1 MTSHSTSQQLT
12 IELLSECKS
21 HINANNPCLHFK
33 ANASQ
38 VGGSPCSLQKNR
50 VGWFSILVHKENQN
64 FISIVTNINFHMH
77 WYIYSSVLK
86 KIKFKSEIGIYLR
99 FHNEYQKQVYLA
111 DKSPTTTS
119 DLY

>member
-1 MTSHSTSQQLT
+1 
-12 IELLSECKS
+12 
-21 HINANNPCLHFK
+21 
-33 ANASQ
+33 
-38 VGGSPCSLQKNR
+38 
-50 VGWFSILVHKENQN
+50 
-64 FISIVTNINFHMH
+64 MH

-119 DLY
+119 DLYQNSVALKMNKQLEFREWDFCYIPLFLKYKYVQCHFIKKEVTTM